1 MLSLRIYHSVVAVTI
16 WLPLLFSKNLLSQ
29 DLTLVD
35 STTNDKLI
43 SCIIYDTSGRV
54 LGYVDSNINW
64 IYNKYNQYDLN
75 IYCLGYDTLRFSL
88 KDSDTL
94 RLRRKI
100 IELNTVEV
108 YSCYNTLKMGALQ
121 GRLQKRIGTKM
132 AVLSQ
137 HVRLFEPDTSLPGSC
152 LITKASV
159 FMTKTDD
166 RQSSTLRLRMYSTQK
181 DTLLPGHDVL
191 HESVLLDVS
200 NTGDWYTTDVTDQQ
214 IYLREPLFIG
224 WETVTVDGN
233 LPPEYGTIVEKYP
246 MVSYSWDV
254 EYQFWRL
261 FGHALMQDWK
271 RKPNYAIQLELNCP
285 CED

>member
-43 SCIIYDTSGRV
+43 SCIIYDTSGKV

-75 IYCLGYDTLRFSL
+75 VYCLGYDTLRFSL

-159 FMTKTDD
+159 FMTKTDE
-166 RQSSTLRLRMYSTQK
+166 RQSSTLRLRMYSTQE
-181 DTLLPGHDVL
+181 DTLLPGNDLL
-191 HESVLLDVS
+191 HESVIVDVS
-200 NTGDWYTTDVTDQQ
+200 NKGNWYTADIAELQ
-214 IYLREPLFIG
+214 IQLNEPVFVG
-224 WETVTVDGN
+224 WESLHIADSNQPVMGVIG
-233 LPPEYGTIVEKYP
+233 EESP
-246 MVSYSWDV
+246 MVSYNWDV
-254 EYQFWRL
+254 KYQFWRYV
-261 FGHALMQDWK
+261 GHESLKMNK
-271 RKPNYAIQLELNCP
+271 RKPNWAIQLELNCP

>member
-1 MLSLRIYHSVVAVTI
+1 MLVLRTCIIRIAILLWLSFTLNSILVAQGI
-16 WLPLLFSKNLLSQ
+16 I
-29 DLTLVD
+29 LVD
-35 STTNDKLI
+35 DNTNDTIKN
-43 SCIIYDTSGRV
+43 CIVYDSKGRN
-54 LGYVDSNINW
+54 LGYLNSNA
-64 IYNKYNQYDLN
+64 DLFQN
-75 IYCLGYDTLRFSL
+75 FDLKATLYIHCLGYDTVELNIQEGGIICL
-88 KDSDTL
+88 K
-94 RLRRKI
+94 RK
-100 IELNTVEV
+100 EFQLNTVEV
-108 YSCYNTLKMGALQ
+108 YSCYNIEKVGALQ
-121 GRLQKRIGTKM
+121 GRLQKRIGTSM

-152 LITKASV
+152 LITKAAV